1 MEEPKTETP
10 TPTNVETGLPEAPKS
25 EVTDDPQEQIQ
36 TLHAQKEH
44 QRLKREEAEKAQS
57 EAVEDARLAREE
69 LETLKTNPTSAPSDI
84 EISQKYPDW
93 EYKEEDEKSRIRNEE
108 SREKRLRQLEEKI
121 AWDNDYTSIL
131 KKYPQLAE
139 SEEEFKKEAYK
150 YPKAISLDVIAK
162 SFLFDKKVPET
173 VSETTETP
181 VRPGLESPTG
191 GPKTPLSTEMTLED
205 ITRLRKEEPQKY
217 SDMVR
222 KGLIKVPKA

>member
-1 MEEPKTETP
+1 MEEPKTETTSP
-10 TPTNVETGLPEAPKS
+10 EQVETGLPEAPES

-69 LETLKTNPTSAPSDI
+69 LAQLKTNQTSAPSDI

-121 AWDNDYTSIL
+121 AWDNDYNSIL

-150 YPKAISLDVIAK
+150 HPKSISLDVIAK
-162 SFLFDKKVPET
+162 SYLFDKKVPET
-173 VSETTETP
+173 TETP
-181 VRPGLESPTG
+181 ARPGLESPTG
-191 GPKTPLSTEMTLED
+191 GPKTPLSTGMTLED